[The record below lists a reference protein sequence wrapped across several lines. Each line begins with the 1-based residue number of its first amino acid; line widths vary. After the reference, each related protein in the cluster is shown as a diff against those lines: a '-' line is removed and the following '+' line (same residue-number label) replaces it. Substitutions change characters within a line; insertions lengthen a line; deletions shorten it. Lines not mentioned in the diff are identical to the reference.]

1 MADISDDAVLQAA
14 ATLVAAK
21 ITAAATRK
29 EAALTQEALA
39 DELASA
45 FRSVRA
51 GMKIL
56 KQSKAATNKANAAT
70 EPESETA
77 EG

>member
-21 ITAAATRK
+21 ITASAYRK
-29 EAALTQEALA
+29 EAGPTPEALA

-56 KQSKAATNKANAAT
+56 KQAKAKANQAS
-70 EPESETA
+70 EPESEAA
-77 EG
+77 ET

>member
-21 ITAAATRK
+21 IVAAAHRK
-29 EAALTQEALA
+29 EAGPSAEGLG

-51 GMKIL
+51 GVKIL
-56 KQSKAATNKANAAT
+56 KQSKAKAGQAAGAET
-70 EPESETA
+70 ETA
-77 EG
+77 ES

>member
-21 ITAAATRK
+21 IVAAAHRK
-29 EAALTQEALA
+29 EAGPTQEGMA
-39 DELASA
+39 DELAAA

-56 KQSKAATNKANAAT
+56 KQTKAKATSSAEAET
-70 EPESETA
+70 EGT
-77 EG
+77 